1 MKQVVLPLLAFQ
13 LFQLRCPA
21 PAIAQRLANRYAIE
35 FLRGPGTYTLADGTT
50 GQGDL
55 QFKTRGESVLYID
68 RKRQV
73 PSSEVQSFTV
83 AGHTLR
89 PDGTFPFSFGL
100 HSYEAKNAFIE
111 YADTTGGMQL
121 AVYYT
126 AEPTGNMTTYYTT
139 FLLRPRETKEFI
151 VGPGNNRKWRRAERE
166 KIATYFAQWP
176 AIQQAIID
184 GSATFENFPEYVR
197 RTH

>member
-1 MKQVVLPLLAFQ
+1 MKQLVLTLLAFQ
-13 LFQLRCPA
+13 LVQLWRPA
-21 PAIAQRLANRYAIE
+21 PAAGQRLANRYAIE
-35 FLRGPGTYTLADGTT
+35 FLRGPGTYILADGTT
-50 GQGDL
+50 GQGDI
-55 QFKTRGESVLYID
+55 QFKTRGESVLYINC
-68 RKRQV
+68 KRQV

-111 YADTTGGMQL
+111 YADTTGGIQL

-139 FLLRPRETKEFI
+139 FLLRPRGTKEFT
-151 VGPGNNRKWRRAERE
+151 VGPSNNRKWRRPDRE
-166 KIATYFAQWP
+166 KVAIYFTQWP